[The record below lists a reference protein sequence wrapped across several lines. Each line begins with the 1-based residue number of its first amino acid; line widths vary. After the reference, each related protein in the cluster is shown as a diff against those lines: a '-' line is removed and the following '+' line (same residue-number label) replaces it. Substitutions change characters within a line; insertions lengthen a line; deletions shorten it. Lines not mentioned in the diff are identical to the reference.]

1 MSFRSAKT
9 ALKNPIVELSLEL
22 TDPDSSPKPDEQKAA
37 AKTLPQQPPAAPVKR
52 PVYQA
57 KGELSKTYQRYFSV
71 TIDILNVDVC
81 HSPTVNMSS

>member
-22 TDPDSSPKPDEQKAA
+22 TDPDSSPKPDEQKA
-37 AKTLPQQPPAAPVKR
+37 
-52 PVYQA
+52 
-57 KGELSKTYQRYFSV
+57 KTYQRYFSV
-71 TIDILNVDVC
+71 TIDILDVDVC